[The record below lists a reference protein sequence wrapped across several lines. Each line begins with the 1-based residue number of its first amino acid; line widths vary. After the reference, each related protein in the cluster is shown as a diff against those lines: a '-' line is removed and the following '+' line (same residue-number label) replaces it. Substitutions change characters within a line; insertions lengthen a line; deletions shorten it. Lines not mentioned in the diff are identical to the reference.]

1 MKHFIFELRLYMKVK
16 NDHRSK
22 FQISAI
28 GKKKPKK
35 KIKASMGFEP
45 VTSAIPDF
53 FSRLLLSQLLKL
65 EIYCHDHSQASLSL
79 VLRLIQLRPST
90 FQQRP

>member
-1 MKHFIFELRLYMKVK
+1 
-16 NDHRSK
+16 
-22 FQISAI
+22 
-28 GKKKPKK
+28 
-35 KIKASMGFEP
+35 MGFEP

-90 FQQRP
+90 FHQRP